1 MQIKHTEVD
10 DLLMRHNVIQL
21 ALRASV
27 CVAQERRNLL
37 QPFGLFVASARATQ
51 IMKAATQKVQV
62 GCRTT

>member
-1 MQIKHTEVD
+1 
-10 DLLMRHNVIQL
+10 MRHNVIQL